1 MDLVYVHR
9 KMSKPTVHDSVEL
22 EPHWTDDDWG
32 IEIPLDDEE
41 IAKQGEEGPS
51 IFAKFKA
58 LLSRLFSTNDKN
70 EGTAESEFI
79 EEPPKQ
85 VYIAEPVVYECQP
98 SAIPSNVTDFV
109 AVDLF
114 AVDSEMPK
122 NETRRKNNNHKR
134 KCRSSKQHGI
144 RAQSKG

>member
-51 IFAKFKA
+51 IFAKFKSS
-58 LLSRLFSTNDKN
+58 LKS
-70 EGTAESEFI
+70 
-79 EEPPKQ
+79 
-85 VYIAEPVVYECQP
+85 PVQY
-98 SAIPSNVTDFV
+98 
-109 AVDLF
+109 
-114 AVDSEMPK
+114 
-122 NETRRKNNNHKR
+122 KR
-134 KCRSSKQHGI
+134 QK
-144 RAQSKG
+144 